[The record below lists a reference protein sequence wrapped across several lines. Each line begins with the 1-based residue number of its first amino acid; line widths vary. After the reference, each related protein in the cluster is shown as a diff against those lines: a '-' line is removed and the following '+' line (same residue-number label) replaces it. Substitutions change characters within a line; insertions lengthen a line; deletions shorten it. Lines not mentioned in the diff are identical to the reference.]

1 MTHDDALRFHLL
13 PSLPSIS
20 SLAAKRTIGSLNPQI
35 FRHSLLTLLC
45 ASSSV
50 RDRFVGLRRSHEYEM
65 PTPKPSGNANKLKE
79 VKAILQSGSDTSLE
93 VDSKALDRMLSFD
106 TDIPIVH
113 YLRAAN
119 PMQFQRFKGLHKK

>member
-1 MTHDDALRFHLL
+1 
-13 PSLPSIS
+13 
-20 SLAAKRTIGSLNPQI
+20 
-35 FRHSLLTLLC
+35 
-45 ASSSV
+45 
-50 RDRFVGLRRSHEYEM
+50 M